1 MRTELT
7 RAQRDV
13 VVERYRR
20 GHAILQA
27 IKLLSDARLGKAHG
41 ISASSVR
48 RIEARGF
55 KYAKCTRAHQDV
67 PIEVIK
73 ELCSGIN
80 ERARLQKLYDLD
92 SLEAIAEHLG
102 TTEKHVFSI
111 AHYAS
116 RKAPKVKALG
126 FLFMPAVNPGVSLG
140 YYGHG

>member
-1 MRTELT
+1 MRAELT
-7 RAQRDV
+7 KAQRDV
-13 VVERYRR
+13 VVERYLR
-20 GHAILQA
+20 GHAILQEL
-27 IKLLSDARLGKAHG
+27 KLLSDARLGKAHG
-41 ISASSVR
+41 ISSSSVR

-73 ELCSGIN
+73 ALCASIK
-80 ERARLQKLYDLD
+80 ERARLKKLYDLD
-92 SLEAIAEHLG
+92 SLETIAEHIG

-126 FLFMPAVNPGVSLG
+126 FLFMPAINPGVSMG
-140 YYGHG
+140 YY